1 MSVTISGLYSRDYW
15 GKIVLD
21 DTTPVNA
28 ICSVAEAK
36 THLRI
41 TSSDDDTYIQ
51 ALCFAASRMAEAY
64 CDRKF
69 MAQNYEMRWDV
80 MPFTDTLYVL
90 GVGSITGGNG
100 TGSPVLKYYDM
111 DNSLQTFSDANYTTQ
126 FDTIAPRITLK
137 TNSNWPDTYDRPGA
151 VQLLFAAGTEPV
163 PEPVKQGVLMIVG
176 HLYEN
181 RQDVTDRIGY
191 EMPKASSY
199 LFDPYVIRL
208 F

>member
-1 MSVTISGLYSRDYW
+1 
-15 GKIVLD
+15 
-21 DTTPVNA
+21 
-28 ICSVAEAK
+28 
-36 THLRI
+36 
-41 TSSDDDTYIQ
+41 
-51 ALCFAASRMAEAY
+51 
-64 CDRKF
+64 

-151 VQLLFAAGTEPV
+151 VQLLFSAGNDPV

-199 LFDPYVIRL
+199 LFDPYVLRL